1 MIARNNE
8 PTHLVLLDSFK
19 YVKQSLL
26 RMIGYRT
33 GKIILKFPPFCQLNK
48 GVKFNVILHFAANLM
63 ELVINV
69 VFEVKLST

>member
-8 PTHLVLLDSFK
+8 PTHLVLLDFK

-33 GKIILKFPPFCQLNK
+33 GKIILKFPPFCQLDK
-48 GVKFNVILHFAANLM
+48 ASKIQF
-63 ELVINV
+63 
-69 VFEVKLST
+69 

>member
-8 PTHLVLLDSFK
+8 PTHLVLLNSFK

-33 GKIILKFPPFCQLNK
+33 GKIILKFPPFCQLDK
-48 GVKFNVILHFAANLM
+48 ASKIQF
-63 ELVINV
+63 
-69 VFEVKLST
+69 